1 MASQAGPNPNE
12 VDEFAAEYRAWY
24 TPGSGSPLGTEQGVG
39 KSSWPLLHRG
49 EEVSSAAGI
58 PARICS
64 FWQASGV
71 RWSSTMDAPPGPSW
85 CGITL
90 YRWSR
95 REGEVVLLR
104 RAWAILLVTPCRT
117 YVLIAEWPCKG
128 ASDSG
133 GRNPAGETTPC
144 GPPLPRG
151 DGRLFCGGELCQQLA
166 ESSVHDRPTSG
177 SCGCCTR
184 VPKTTQHVILK

>member
-1 MASQAGPNPNE
+1 LPLSIEPGTLPGAGPLWGP
-12 VDEFAAEYRAWY
+12 
-24 TPGSGSPLGTEQGVG
+24 EQGVG
-39 KSSWPLLHRG
+39 KSSWPLPHRG

-71 RWSSTMDAPPGPSW
+71 RWSSTMDAPPGPRW

-104 RAWAILLVTPCRT
+104 RAWDMLLVTPYRT

-151 DGRLFCGGELCQQLA
+151 DGRLFCRVSFA
-166 ESSVHDRPTSG
+166 SSLLSLVFMIDRPQAPVAVAREFPRQPSM
-177 SCGCCTR
+177 SF
-184 VPKTTQHVILK
+184 